1 MLIHFSG
8 FGGEKEEWG
17 KHKVKSPTAYALL
30 KRKLSKIT
38 KNFYMRY
45 IYVAFTAIYVFI
57 CVQKRA
63 TKEGYKGKS
72 EREEVQGVA
81 EALWFVQPGA
91 EEAEGRPHSSLHID
105 LYTYFVY
112 TNVCVCVCTQSIFL
126 KFGQRKSNSQMIPLH
141 HTTQL
146 IL

>member
-72 EREEVQGVA
+72 EREEVQ
-81 EALWFVQPGA
+81 EWL
-91 EEAEGRPHSSLHID
+91 RPSGLFSPEQRRLRGGHTAA
-105 LYTYFVY
+105 YT
-112 TNVCVCVCTQSIFL
+112 
-126 KFGQRKSNSQMIPLH
+126 
-141 HTTQL
+141 
-146 IL
+146 

>member
-1 MLIHFSG
+1 MGKTQSEISNCVCSP
-8 FGGEKEEWG
+8 EEET
-17 KHKVKSPTAYALL
+17 V
-30 KRKLSKIT
+30 SKIT

-81 EALWFVQPGA
+81 EALWFVQPRA
-91 EEAEGRPHSSLHID
+91 EEAKGGLIAPYNSPEGQ
-105 LYTYFVY
+105 
-112 TNVCVCVCTQSIFL
+112 C
-126 KFGQRKSNSQMIPLH
+126 
-141 HTTQL
+141 
-146 IL
+146 

>member
-1 MLIHFSG
+1 MGKTQSEISNYVCSP
-8 FGGEKEEWG
+8 EEEN
-17 KHKVKSPTAYALL
+17 V
-30 KRKLSKIT
+30 SKIT

>member
-1 MLIHFSG
+1 MGKTQSEISNCACSP
-8 FGGEKEEWG
+8 EEET
-17 KHKVKSPTAYALL
+17 V
-30 KRKLSKIT
+30 SKIT

-112 TNVCVCVCTQSIFL
+112 TNMCVCVCVL
-126 KFGQRKSNSQMIPLH
+126 KVFFSNLVKENPTLR
-141 HTTQL
+141 
-146 IL
+146 